1 MIGVDL
7 GAAVIAAPQVP
18 AERVRSAGEDVVDG
32 TPVRWRHRRTM
43 GRQIVLREPAED
55 IRECDHDWSTRS
67 QIGH

>member
-1 MIGVDL
+1 
-7 GAAVIAAPQVP
+7 
-18 AERVRSAGEDVVDG
+18 VRSAGEDVVDG